1 MNDGTRGCRRLLGM
15 GVAAG
20 GHATDLSTAMKL
32 VAAVLLAALT
42 LAACNTM
49 DGLVTD
55 VDRGVSKVQG
65 EDRNRR

>member
-1 MNDGTRGCRRLLGM
+1 
-15 GVAAG
+15 
-20 GHATDLSTAMKL
+20 MKL